1 MLKIWGRA
9 NSVNVQKAVWAAA
22 ETGVPFERLDA
33 GLAYGKNTE
42 DWYLACN
49 PNGKVPLLQDGEWSL
64 WESNVIV
71 RYLAHRYGAGTLC
84 PDDPRQRFVAEQWMD
99 WTVSELLPA
108 FTPPFWGL
116 VRTPPE
122 QRDWDKINA
131 GVKECNR
138 LLGLL
143 NGHLQQQDYV
153 AGAAFSMGDIP
164 AGAIAYRWYNLDIE
178 RDELPAVRT
187 WYERLTTRSAF
198 QSQVMLPIT

>member
-33 GLAYGKNTE
+33 GLAYGKTTE

-84 PDDPRQRFVAEQWMD
+84 PDDPQPRFVAEQWMD

-108 FTPPFWGL
+108 LTPPFWGL
-116 VRTPPE
+116 IRMPPE

-131 GVKECNR
+131 GGKECNR
-138 LLGLL
+138 LFGLL

-178 RDELPAVRT
+178 HDELPALRA
-187 WYERLTTRSAF
+187 WYERLTTRPAF
-198 QSQVMLPIT
+198 QSEVMLPIT